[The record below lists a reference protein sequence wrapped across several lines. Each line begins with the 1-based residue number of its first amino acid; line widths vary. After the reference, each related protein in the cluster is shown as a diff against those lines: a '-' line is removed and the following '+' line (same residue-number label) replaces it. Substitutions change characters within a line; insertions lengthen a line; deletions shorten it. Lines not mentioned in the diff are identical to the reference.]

1 VEELTEQV
9 HKDQEVQAEV
19 EQGLHQLQ
27 IVEQL
32 TLEVVEVQELMH
44 LQVPVDQV

>member
-1 VEELTEQV
+1 VEELMEQV

-19 EQGLHQLQ
+19 EQDLHQLQ

-32 TLEVVEVQELMH
+32 TLEVEEVQELMH
-44 LQVPVDQV
+44 LQAPADRV